1 MKGQKY
7 QNKRNA
13 EFVEVVE
20 VNEKFKTVDVKQ
32 ANGSVKTVTLATLKR
47 WYTLVEA
54 PEVVEPLMDLDNPVT
69 EAEAEEAGM
78 VTGDEALE
86 QAVVD
91 PDSMAGDGT
100 PVTEAEAEEHI
111 EEKATKQFAAELAS
125 KLTAVTS
132 HDEVPAIEKEIFSE
146 DVAGDGTPLAEVGK
160 EIAAQAKEKA
170 KKAKAENAEAAP
182 KKSKKKADEPAI
194 DVTPVID
201 WICGKVEAMGAE
213 VFTPE
218 KAPKVRAFKLD
229 GHMFARLNISKKQV
243 TLCCRSAAVADV
255 NIPVDKAQNHMFD
268 VCFVYTDLKKKAII
282 AQLLE
287 ASYKYQVDKKA
298 KVK

>member
-32 ANGSVKTVTLATLKR
+32 ADGSVKTVTLATLKR

-54 PEVVEPLMDLDNPVT
+54 PEVVEPLMDLDNPV
-69 EAEAEEAGM
+69 AEE
-78 VTGDEALE
+78 EAI
-86 QAVVD
+86 VD
-91 PDSMAGDGT
+91 P
-100 PVTEAEAEEHI
+100 VTVE
-111 EEKATKQFAAELAS
+111 FAAKLAS
-125 KLTAVTS
+125 KVTVDGDIPS
-132 HDEVPAIEKEIFSE
+132 LSEEIGLDSLNNSE
-146 DVAGDGTPLAEVGK
+146 DLAGDGTPLAEVGK

-182 KKSKKKADEPAI
+182 KKSKKKTDEPAI

-218 KAPKVRAFKLD
+218 KASKVRAFKLD